1 MPGVDDPF
9 CQTNKM
15 QKISILLPC
24 PRVGKLKLLKAGIV
38 GQWALLLLSEKLL

>member
-1 MPGVDDPF
+1 MPGVDDHF

-24 PRVGKLKLLKAGIV
+24 PRVGKLQLLKAGIV
-38 GQWALLLLSEKLL
+38 GQWALLLSEKLL